1 MFKKSLS
8 VIVTLLFISSFQLL
22 FAQQVV
28 DTVLIPQ
35 NDTNSINNA
44 EVRKCARFDLES
56 NAQRVDTA
64 VKPIIASTVENNTS
78 VIDSTQLGKYQFVDT
93 FFLNKEFRYHKGQ
106 PKVIVPKKAAMYA
119 TLFPGLGQIY
129 NRDYWKVPIVYALV
143 GTAMYFYVDNS
154 NGYNEFRKIYADR
167 LNNVFTDKYYPTR
180 SLEQIKYQRDS
191 YKKYLDMTVLYTG
204 IGYVLT
210 IIEANVDAHLNGFDV
225 SEDISMRFQPT
236 INANPFGGA
245 IVGLGIKMNFK

>member
-8 VIVTLLFISSFQLL
+8 VIVTLLFTQCFQTL

-28 DTVLIPQ
+28 DSVIIPQ
-35 NDTNSINNA
+35 NDTVGTNSS
-44 EVRKCARFDLES
+44 ESRKRARFDLES
-56 NAQRVDTA
+56 NAQKVDTA
-64 VKPIIASTVENNTS
+64 IKPVIASSVDNNVSIVDTA
-78 VIDSTQLGKYQFVDT
+78 QLGKYQFVDT
-93 FFLNKEFRYHKGQ
+93 FFLKKEFKYHKGQ

-119 TLFPGLGQIY
+119 TLVPGLGQIY

-143 GTAMYFYVDNS
+143 GTAVYFYVDNS
-154 NGYNEFRKIYADR
+154 NGYNEFRKVYSDR

-225 SEDISMRFQPT
+225 SEDISIRFQPT

-245 IVGLGIKMNFK
+245 IVGVGIKMNFK